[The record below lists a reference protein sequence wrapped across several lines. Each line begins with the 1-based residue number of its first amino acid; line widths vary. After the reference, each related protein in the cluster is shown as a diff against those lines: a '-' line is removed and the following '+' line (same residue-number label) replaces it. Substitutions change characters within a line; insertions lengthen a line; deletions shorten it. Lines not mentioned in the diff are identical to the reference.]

1 MWKKHLGIQIGVLN
15 QDWGVYLDSQK
26 NLKYDISRAGWI
38 GDFLDPFTFLSI
50 WQSGDGNNQ
59 TGWSNPNYDSLL
71 QASLRERDTAKRL
84 ALLKEAENLLLDEL
98 PVLPIYWYTRSI
110 LVRPEVKGL
119 KHSLLEHHCYKAIS
133 LAP

>member
-1 MWKKHLGIQIGVLN
+1 
-15 QDWGVYLDSQK
+15 VYLDSQK

-59 TGWSNPNYDSLL
+59 TGWSNPSYDSLL

-84 ALLKEAENLLLDEL
+84 ALLKDAENLLLDEL